1 MVRLT
6 AITASILGD
15 MFIFS
20 KDDNEDSKDALSQR
34 RESKNVFI
42 GNGVKIKGEI
52 TDADLVQIDG
62 SADVTMETDN
72 LMVGIGGDL
81 KGTVTSHNAEVWGKL
96 DGDIKINGTLTVQE
110 QGAVSGNIEYENLQV
125 KLGGQISGDVKVT
138 KTKKEDPKPIEDLN
152 DDFEE

>member
-81 KGTVTSHNAEVWGKL
+81 KGTVTSHNAEVWV
-96 DGDIKINGTLTVQE
+96 N
-110 QGAVSGNIEYENLQV
+110 
-125 KLGGQISGDVKVT
+125 
-138 KTKKEDPKPIEDLN
+138 
-152 DDFEE
+152 